1 EKAFLLPRHVVHTG
15 DVVYT
20 VKDNKLKVQPVSII
34 RKFKESV
41 FIDKGLKT
49 GDLVITTPLSG
60 ASDGMLVRMKND

>member
-1 EKAFLLPRHVVHTG
+1 MR
-15 DVVYT
+15 
-20 VKDNKLKVQPVSII
+20 S
-34 RKFKESV
+34 FKESV